1 MSDTNHFRPLQA
13 VNEGVVETLVE
24 KIGEAVLNEI
34 ERVVEHVG
42 TYHGSRP
49 FSEVVD
55 ELGVFSTFRPVVGP
69 VRPLIEATL
78 SVSEFEDGT
87 PDRTTIA
94 DVVAVLDEL
103 EVPAE
108 KKDWLGDK
116 TFKRMTVA
124 GRVHLLGDLLEE
136 EKGANEEL
144 RSEADVVSQD
154 FEKDLWRSTRRI
166 LDKLKFDWSQ
176 VGSDGVTAEA
186 IEDFIIDSITAL
198 ERKARPKQKPL
209 PIETTGPL
217 PGKID
222 A

>member
-1 MSDTNHFRPLQA
+1 M
-13 VNEGVVETLVE
+13 VNEGLVETLSE

-34 ERVVEHVG
+34 ERVVDHVG

-49 FSEVVD
+49 FSEVVA
-55 ELGVFSTFRPVVGP
+55 ELGVFSTFQPVIDP
-69 VRPLIEATL
+69 VRNLVASML
-78 SVSEFEDGT
+78 SVSDFEDGT

-108 KKDWLGDK
+108 KKDWFGDK

-124 GRVHLLGDLLEE
+124 GRVHHLGDLLEE
-136 EKGANEEL
+136 EQGANEEL
-144 RSEADVVSQD
+144 RGEAHVVSQD
-154 FEKDLWRSTRRI
+154 FEKDLFKSVRRI
-166 LDKLKFDWSQ
+166 LDRLQFDWSQ
-176 VGSDGVTAEA
+176 IDADGVTAEA
-186 IEDFIIDSITAL
+186 IEDFIVDAITDL
-198 ERKARPKQKPL
+198 ERKARRKQKPL

-217 PGKID
+217 PGKAD